1 MSLKGKSIISID
13 DLSNLEIEE
22 ILQVAAEFDEQM
34 TENVID
40 PSLKGQK
47 LFTLFYEASSR
58 TYFSF
63 REAMRK
69 LGGDW
74 DGVLGAES
82 VTSVAKGES
91 IADTIRTIELVS
103 DVIVIRHPLD
113 GSARV
118 AQEYSSKPIIN
129 GGDGAREHPTQTL
142 VDLYTILKEK
152 GPIKGQV
159 IGLCGDLL
167 NSRTIHS
174 LAYALARMGAKI
186 RTIAL
191 PSLAFPPHVR
201 GKLQSMNAD
210 LQEYSAP
217 SEVFKESG
225 SLLLQ
230 SGVPNS
236 PGKSNPIGIQTRYE
250 TTNEFF
256 QELTALYMT
265 RLQTERFDNQLGSS
279 QLEIE
284 TITSK
289 LLSIAP
295 QETIIMH
302 PLPRRQEIA
311 YEVDD
316 DHRAA
321 YFRQMKNSIPVR
333 MAILSLILGAKESK
347 STSGST
353 EIRVFVDPTNTEPCS
368 NSRCV
373 LNHETYLNQQ
383 VFHRKGQSA
392 DIRCLYCDQEIRFK
406 IPNTNNPLSPSQ
418 EKTPMKEGTN

>member
-1 MSLKGKSIISID
+1 MSLNGKSIISID
-13 DLSNLEIEE
+13 DLSNVEIEE
-22 ILQVAAEFDEQM
+22 IFQVASEFDEQI
-34 TENVID
+34 TGNAID
-40 PSLKGQK
+40 PILKGQK

-167 NSRTIHS
+167 HSRTIHS
-174 LAYALARMGAKI
+174 LAYALARLGAKI

-191 PSLAFPPHVR
+191 PSLGFPQHVR
-201 GKLQSMNAD
+201 GKLQSMKAD

-217 SEVFKESG
+217 TEVFKDSG

-230 SGVPNS
+230 SGNPN
-236 PGKSNPIGIQTRYE
+236 PPNNSNRIEVQTRYE
-250 TTNEFF
+250 TTNDFF
-256 QELTALYMT
+256 RGLSALYMT
-265 RLQTERFDNQLGSS
+265 RLQTERFDDQLESS
-279 QLEIE
+279 QLELE

-333 MAILSLILGAKESK
+333 MAILSLILGVKESK
-347 STSGST
+347 SSNDSA
-353 EIRVFVDPTNTEPCS
+353 EIRIRVDPINTDRCS
-368 NSRCV
+368 NPRCV
-373 LNHETYLNQQ
+373 LNHETYLNPKA
-383 VFHRKGQSA
+383 FHRQNQPEE
-392 DIRCLYCDQEIRFK
+392 IRCLYCDQKMNFK
-406 IPNTNNPLSPSQ
+406 GAQLDHALSSP
-418 EKTPMKEGTN
+418 KDKAL

>member
-1 MSLKGKSIISID
+1 MSLNGKSIISIE
-13 DLSNLEIEE
+13 DLSNSEIEE
-22 ILQVAAEFDEQM
+22 ILQLASTFDHKM
-34 TENVID
+34 AGNLID
-40 PSLKGQK
+40 PILKGQK

-91 IADTIRTIELVS
+91 IADTIRTVELVS
-103 DVIVIRHPLD
+103 DIIVIRHPLD

-142 VDLYTILKEK
+142 VDLYTISKEK
-152 GPIKGQV
+152 GQIKDQV
-159 IGLCGDLL
+159 VGLCGDLL
-167 NSRTIHS
+167 YSRTIHS
-174 LAYALARMGAKI
+174 LAYALVRLGAKI
-186 RTIAL
+186 RTMAL
-191 PSLAFPPHVR
+191 PELGFPPHVR
-201 GKLQSMNAD
+201 NRLQSMNAD

-217 SEVFKESG
+217 SEVFKGNG

-230 SGVPNS
+230 SGGQAKHESAND
-236 PGKSNPIGIQTRYE
+236 
-250 TTNEFF
+250 FF

-265 RLQTERFDNQLGSS
+265 RLQTERFENQLESS

-289 LLSIAP
+289 LLAITP

-311 YEVDD
+311 YEVDE

-321 YFRQMKNSIPVR
+321 YFRQMQNSIPVR
-333 MAILSLILGAKESK
+333 MAILSLILGAQESK
-347 STSGST
+347 SESDTTDRSVLLNNMNS
-353 EIRVFVDPTNTEPCS
+353 ERCS
-368 NSRCV
+368 NPRCV
-373 LNHETYLNQQ
+373 LNHESYLKPKLFYRGDQ
-383 VFHRKGQSA
+383 VN
-392 DIRCLYCDQEIRFK
+392 DVRCLYCDQGVRPKGGDQHFDLASSAEDK
-406 IPNTNNPLSPSQ
+406 DQ
-418 EKTPMKEGTN
+418 MKEETN

>member
-1 MSLKGKSIISID
+1 MSLNGKSIISID
-13 DLSNLEIEE
+13 DLSNVEIEE
-22 ILQVAAEFDEQM
+22 IFQVASEFDEQI
-34 TENVID
+34 TGNVID
-40 PSLKGQK
+40 PILKGQK

-167 NSRTIHS
+167 HSRTIHS
-174 LAYALARMGAKI
+174 LAYALARLGAKI

-191 PSLAFPPHVR
+191 PSLGFPQHVR
-201 GKLQSMNAD
+201 GKLQSMKAD

-217 SEVFKESG
+217 TEVFKDSG

-230 SGVPNS
+230 SGNPN
-236 PGKSNPIGIQTRYE
+236 PPNNSNRIEVQTRYE
-250 TTNEFF
+250 TTNDFF
-256 QELTALYMT
+256 RGLSALYMT
-265 RLQTERFDNQLGSS
+265 RLQTERFDDQLESS
-279 QLEIE
+279 QLELE

-302 PLPRRQEIA
+302 PLPR
-311 YEVDD
+311 
-316 DHRAA
+316 
-321 YFRQMKNSIPVR
+321 
-333 MAILSLILGAKESK
+333 
-347 STSGST
+347 
-353 EIRVFVDPTNTEPCS
+353 
-368 NSRCV
+368 
-373 LNHETYLNQQ
+373 
-383 VFHRKGQSA
+383 
-392 DIRCLYCDQEIRFK
+392 
-406 IPNTNNPLSPSQ
+406 
-418 EKTPMKEGTN
+418 